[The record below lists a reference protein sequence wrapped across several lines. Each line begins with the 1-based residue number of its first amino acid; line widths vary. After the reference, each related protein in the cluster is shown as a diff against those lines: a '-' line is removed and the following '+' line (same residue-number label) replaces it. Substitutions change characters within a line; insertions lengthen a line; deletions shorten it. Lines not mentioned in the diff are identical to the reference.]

1 MTDTQSSTDIINEQ
15 AAVYVPVVEACSL
28 GTSDAISVGILRHD
42 DTGRCAVSIAV
53 TSKDGTGHAAL
64 LGPDDMLKFDA
75 ALSDA
80 YRRIA
85 AVARGLRANDKP
97 APTATH

>member
-1 MTDTQSSTDIINEQ
+1 MTDTQSSTDVIVKH
-15 AAVYVPVVEACSL
+15 AGVYVPVVESSAP
-28 GTSDAISVGILRHD
+28 GTSDAISVGVLFHPVN
-42 DTGRCAVSIAV
+42 GQHVVSISV

-64 LGPDDMLKFDA
+64 LGPDDILKFDA

-80 YRRIA
+80 VIRLA